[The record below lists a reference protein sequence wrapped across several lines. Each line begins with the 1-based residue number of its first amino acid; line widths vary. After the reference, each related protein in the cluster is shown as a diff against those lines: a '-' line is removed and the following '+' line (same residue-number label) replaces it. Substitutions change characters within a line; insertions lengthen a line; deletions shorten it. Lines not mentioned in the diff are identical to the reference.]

1 MTRCLRLEALVPHLD
16 PLVCLHLHALPS
28 KLDFDHARL
37 GHELLPDDDP
47 LRLVTRVAAR
57 LVGADDAEDV
67 AQETFL
73 RAFHR
78 LDQFRGEAP
87 FRAWLLRIAHNV
99 ALNARARP
107 QPIPVDDA
115 DEGIDDGDSTSQRT
129 RRPADA
135 LELDE
140 RRRRLA
146 AKLRLMQPN
155 HRAVLVLRDLE
166 GLTYEEIA
174 VSTDAPIGSVK
185 GRLFRAR
192 RELIELLRKN
202 TYDWE
207 LPE

>member
-1 MTRCLRLEALVPHLD
+1 MLTSDEDDQLVARARAGDLEA
-16 PLVCLHLHALPS
+16 
-28 KLDFDHARL
+28 FARL
-37 GHELLPDDDP
+37 VDRHRP
-47 LRLVTRVAAR
+47 LVTRVAAR

-99 ALNARARP
+99 ALNAKARVRP
-107 QPIPVDDA
+107 VPVDDT
-115 DEGIDDGDSTSQRT
+115 DEGVDEGDSTSQRI

-174 VSTDAPIGSVK
+174 VSTGAPIGSVK

-192 RELIELLRKN
+192 RELIDLLRKN

>member
-1 MTRCLRLEALVPHLD
+1 MPTPDEDAVFVARARAGDLEA
-16 PLVCLHLHALPS
+16 
-28 KLDFDHARL
+28 FARL
-37 GHELLPDDDP
+37 VDRHRG
-47 LRLVTRVAAR
+47 LVTRVAAR

-87 FRAWLLRIAHNV
+87 FRAWILRIAHNV
-99 ALNARARP
+99 ALNARGRP
-107 QPIPVDDA
+107 TAEPVDDA
-115 DEGIDDGDSTSQRT
+115 DDGIDDGDSVSHRA
-129 RRPADA
+129 RRPAEA
-135 LELDE
+135 LELGE
-140 RRRRLA
+140 RRERLA
-146 AKLRLMQPN
+146 AKLRLMQPS

-174 VSTDAPIGSVK
+174 LTTDAPLGSVK

-192 RELIELLRKN
+192 RELIDLLRKN